1 MTGDTERL
9 IRRLAA
15 NIEPV
20 RPLPRPWI
28 RTAGWLALSAPYIA
42 YVLFVISRRKGLSP
56 ELSQPRF
63 LIEQGAA
70 LATGIAAAAA
80 AFASVVPGHNRKFLA
95 LPLLP
100 LAIWLGSL
108 GQGCLQDWLQLGAY
122 GLALRPDWYCLK
134 AIARFGAVPALV
146 MVVML
151 RRGAPLTPHLTMALG
166 GLAAAGLGNFV
177 LRFVHRPDASVM
189 VLVWQFG
196 AVCVLSALAA
206 AAGRY
211 LLNWR
216 SVAGGGHRGAA
227 IG

>member
-1 MTGDTERL
+1 MTRDTEGL

-28 RTAGWLALSAPYIA
+28 RTAGWLALSAAYIA
-42 YVLFVISRRKGLSP
+42 LMLLAPLRRRGFSP

-63 LIEQGAA
+63 LIEQVAA

-80 AFASVVPGHNRKFLA
+80 AFASVVPGYNRKFLA

-100 LAIWLGSL
+100 LAVWLGSL

-122 GLALRPDWYCLK
+122 GLALRPDWDCLK

-166 GLAAAGLGNFV
+166 GLAAAGLGNV
-177 LRFVHRPDASVM
+177 ALRFVHRPDASVM

-206 AAGRY
+206 GAGRY

-216 SVAGGGHRGAA
+216 SIGGGVRLRSET
-227 IG
+227 